1 MPSELNESMVEV
13 LASIHVSCV
22 NCEDCP
28 CQGICD
34 ADPRPYSAKLCKKE
48 ILQYVK
54 TVAMG
59 LAAAKP
65 E

>member
-1 MPSELNESMVEV
+1 MSSELNESMVDIF
-13 LASIHVSCV
+13 ANIHTSGV

-28 CQGICD
+28 CEDTCNE
-34 ADPRPYSAKLCKKE
+34 DPRPYSAELCKKE
-48 ILQYVK
+48 ILGYVN